1 MPHLSRRMVTR
12 WAALFRR
19 ADSAAADGP
28 ATGAA
33 VAAVAIKGTTHSAA
47 SAGLNLS
54 MDGTPL
60 SDRNCG
66 VYGLLLALLYIVT
79 GLPCVRGVLTT
90 RRSARRCAR
99 AARRFRR
106 AARRCAPS
114 AWPLRRAAARLR
126 SAALHRLSPPSAC
139 ARRRAARALPWPPAA
154 TASCRR
160 PRPPPALPPAA
171 RPPWRPRSEE

>member
-33 VAAVAIKGTTHSAA
+33 VAAVAIKGTTLSAA

-66 VYGLLLALLYIVT
+66 VYGLLLALLYSVT
-79 GLPCVRGVLTT
+79 RLPCVRGVLTT
-90 RRSARRCAR
+90 
-99 AARRFRR
+99 RR

-126 SAALHRLSPPSAC
+126 SAARHPLSAPSAC
-139 ARRRAARALPWPPAA
+139 ATRRAVRALPWPPAA

-160 PRPPPALPPAA
+160 PPPPPARPPAA
-171 RPPWRPRSEE
+171 RPPWRPR

>member
-90 RRSARRCAR
+90 R
-99 AARRFRR
+99 
-106 AARRCAPS
+106 PS

-126 SAALHRLSPPSAC
+126 SAALHRLSAPSAC

-171 RPPWRPRSEE
+171 RPPWRPR